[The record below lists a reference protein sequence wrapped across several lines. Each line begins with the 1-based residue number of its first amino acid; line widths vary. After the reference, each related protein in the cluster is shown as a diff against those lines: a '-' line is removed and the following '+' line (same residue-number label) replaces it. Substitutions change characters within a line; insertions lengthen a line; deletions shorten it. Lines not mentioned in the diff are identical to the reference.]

1 MDYKDY
7 YSILGVSKGASQDEI
22 KKAYRKLAAK
32 YHPDVHGSNDK
43 DSTKFKEVG
52 EAYEVLKDPE
62 KRKLYDKVGK
72 NWKQYQQAGIDP
84 DDPGFGGFA
93 GQPGG
98 GGRGRSY
105 RYQPRGGADPFSGGG
120 GSAGFSDFFE
130 SIFGGGGGAPNGF
143 SNQQQGFGGNP
154 FGSGMGSGAGANRA
168 YGQQSAASK
177 AQDITSEVSISIE
190 EALEGSKRSVQIGD
204 ERVNVKIPA
213 GITNGKKLKLS
224 GKGHY
229 SPDGSNRGNLFLK
242 IKVAE
247 HERYELKGN
256 KLYVNEPVP
265 VATMMLGGAISVQTP
280 DKQIKLNV
288 KEATPNGKVFRVPK
302 LGYPEFGKPDQRGS
316 LYIKLNAQI
325 PEYLTP
331 QQKELI
337 EKAFPQQ
344 AAAEG

>member
-7 YSILGVSKGASQDEI
+7 YSILGVSKSASQDEI

-32 YHPDVHGSNDK
+32 YHPDVHGSSDK

-84 DDPGFGGFA
+84 DDPNFAGFA
-93 GQPGG
+93 GQPGS
-98 GGRGRSY
+98 GGRGRTY
-105 RYQPRGGADPFSGGG
+105 RYQSRGGADPFGSAGGG
-120 GSAGFSDFFE
+120 NAGFSDFFE
-130 SIFGGGGGAPNGF
+130 SIFGGSPGGFGGQ
-143 SNQQQGFGGNP
+143 QQQGFSGNP
-154 FGSGMGSGAGANRA
+154 FGSGMGSGAGANRT

-177 AQDITSEVSISIE
+177 AQDITSEVSITIE

-204 ERVNVKIPA
+204 ERVSVKIPA
-213 GITNGKKLKLS
+213 GITHGKKLKLS

-242 IKVAE
+242 IKIAE

-265 VATMMLGGAISVQTP
+265 VAIMMLGGSISVQTP

-288 KEATPNGKVFRVPK
+288 KEATPNGKIFRVPN
-302 LGYPEFGKPDQRGS
+302 LGYPEFGKPEKRGS
-316 LYIKLNAQI
+316 LYIKLNASI
-325 PEYLTP
+325 PEHLTDE
-331 QQKELI
+331 QKELI
-337 EKAFPQQ
+337 EKAFPRY
-344 AAAEG
+344 ARAEG

>member
-32 YHPDVHGSNDK
+32 YHPDVHGGKDK

-84 DDPGFGGFA
+84 DDPNFAGFA
-93 GQPGG
+93 GQPGS

-105 RYQPRGGADPFSGGG
+105 RYQSRGGADPFGSAAGGN
-120 GSAGFSDFFE
+120 AGFSDFFE
-130 SIFGGGGGAPNGF
+130 SIFGGASGGFGG
-143 SNQQQGFGGNP
+143 QQQGFSGNP
-154 FGSGMGSGAGANRA
+154 FGSGMGSGAGANRS

-177 AQDITSEVSISIE
+177 AQDITSEVSITIE

-204 ERVNVKIPA
+204 ERVSVKIPA
-213 GITNGKKLKLS
+213 GITSGKKLKLT

-242 IKVAE
+242 IKIAE
-247 HERYELKGN
+247 HERYELIGN

-265 VATMMLGGAISVQTP
+265 VATMMLGGSISVQTP
-280 DKQIKLNV
+280 DKQIKLNI
-288 KEATPNGKVFRVPK
+288 KEATPNGKIFRVPK
-302 LGYPEFGKPDQRGS
+302 LGYPEFGKPENRGS
-316 LYIKLNAQI
+316 LYIKLNASI
-325 PEYLTP
+325 PEHLTP
-331 QQKELI
+331 EQKELI
-337 EKAFPQQ
+337 EKAFPQHVK
-344 AAAEG
+344 AEG